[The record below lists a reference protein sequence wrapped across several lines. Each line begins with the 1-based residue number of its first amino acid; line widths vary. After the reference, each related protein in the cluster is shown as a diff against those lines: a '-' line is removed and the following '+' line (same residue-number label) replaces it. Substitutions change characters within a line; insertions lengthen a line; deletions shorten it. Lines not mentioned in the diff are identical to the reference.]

1 MWLCMLVA
9 CCLCLL
15 KNMLNNSFYFSCFF
29 QSGKKTVKAVLWVS
43 ADGLRV
49 VDDKTKVSKHICVCV
64 CHPFLLVSSS
74 PLFSLS
80 TYLITHRAT
89 GTRGGGSL
97 CPTVMYDYTQHRCFI
112 GLHPSPLPT
121 EIEYAGRI
129 KTEIPPQAP
138 RCSCHLSTTHPSLR
152 ASFMFSHSAKAH
164 FPSSSHRQKGH
175 SAPV

>member
-15 KNMLNNSFYFSCFF
+15 KNMLNNSFYVSCFF

-89 GTRGGGSL
+89 GTRGGKFVSYSHVRL
-97 CPTVMYDYTQHRCFI
+97 HTTQVFYR
-112 GLHPSPLPT
+112 
-121 EIEYAGRI
+121 
-129 KTEIPPQAP
+129 
-138 RCSCHLSTTHPSLR
+138 
-152 ASFMFSHSAKAH
+152 
-164 FPSSSHRQKGH
+164 SSSFA
-175 SAPV
+175 SAYGDRVCRSNKDRNTSSSPPMLLSSLYHTSVSASLFYVFTFS